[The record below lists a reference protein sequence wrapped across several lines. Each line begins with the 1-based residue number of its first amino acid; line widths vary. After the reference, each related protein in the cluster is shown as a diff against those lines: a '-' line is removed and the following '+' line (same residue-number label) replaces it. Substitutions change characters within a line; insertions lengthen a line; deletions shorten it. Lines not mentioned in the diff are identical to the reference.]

1 MEWTE
6 QHDNCLCQ
14 EILVLEPFKFKKG
27 SIARGQTW
35 EKIANILNDLELPR
49 FRVTK
54 RAVRERYSLLSEKFK
69 AKMKQEEKAS
79 GIETDLSQVEKG
91 LEEIAEK
98 ETAAGEAIEN
108 DKKKADNTKA
118 VEMRN
123 RALESLGASQKR
135 KQNEEEENGARKSK
149 NRRSGGDTVAYLRE
163 KNEIVQK
170 WRSEEL
176 QLQKQRVE
184 VESKKE
190 QQSKKQHEDMMQIM
204 LHQTKQQQENM
215 QSFQQMFVSNYH
227 EASGKTKLTL
237 PDFEQYY
244 VKVCLVCYV
253 GVMLFCALAFN
264 RYLRQVLCFKIFSRS
279 KNFLYQFDFSLYCIH
294 CHQVK
299 LKSS

>member
-35 EKIANILNDLELPR
+35 EKIANNLNDLELPR

-69 AKMKQEEKAS
+69 AKMKQEEKSS

-108 DKKKADNTKA
+108 DKKKADNAKA

-149 NRRSGGDTVAYLRE
+149 SRRSGGDTVAYLRE

-170 WRSEEL
+170 WKSEEL

-190 QQSKKQHEDMMQIM
+190 EQSKKQHEDMMQIM

-215 QSFQQMFVSNYH
+215 QSFQQMFAMMQQQQSQIIM
-227 EASGKTKLTL
+227 KLL
-237 PDFEQYY
+237 EKQ
-244 VKVCLVCYV
+244 
-253 GVMLFCALAFN
+253 N
-264 RYLRQVLCFKIFSRS
+264 
-279 KNFLYQFDFSLYCIH
+279 
-294 CHQVK
+294 
-299 LKSS
+299 